1 MAIQR
6 AIMRQWISGGAFLIL
21 FFAANAC
28 EWKKDRLPPD
38 LQEDRTE
45 EGDNTLP
52 GLQEDYLHTNRVIW
66 QKPEVVINLLGD
78 ISDKTIADIGAGSG
92 FFSLRLAP
100 LAKKVIAIDIEP
112 KFVQYLDSIRH
123 IELSPEIAAR
133 LEPRLA
139 KAQDARLQPDEVD
152 VVLIVNTYM
161 YIDKRVEYLKRL
173 SNGIRPN
180 GKILIIDFKKKRTSL
195 GPKMEIRVP
204 QFQVEEELEKAGFR
218 ILQSND
224 TALDYQYILLA
235 EKEPVKN

>member
-1 MAIQR
+1 
-6 AIMRQWISGGAFLIL
+6 MRQWISALIL
-21 FFAANAC
+21 LAVFMASSAC
-28 EWKKDRLPPD
+28 EWKKDQLPPD
-38 LQEDRTE
+38 LPQDRPGE
-45 EGDNTLP
+45 AENTLP
-52 GLQEDYLHTNRVIW
+52 GLEEDYLNTNRVIW

-78 ISDKTIADIGAGSG
+78 IREKTIADIGAGSG

-112 KFVQYLDSIRH
+112 KFVLYLDSIRH
-123 IELSPEIAAR
+123 IELAPEIAER

-139 KAQDARLQPDEVD
+139 KAQDARLRPKEVD
-152 VVLIVNTYM
+152 IVLIVNTYM
-161 YIDKRVEYLKRL
+161 YIDQRVDYLKRL
-173 SNGIRPN
+173 SEGIRPN

-204 QFQVEEELEKAGFR
+204 QFQVEEELELAGFR

-235 EKEPVKN
+235 EKAAVKN

>member
-1 MAIQR
+1 MTIKSARIR
-6 AIMRQWISGGAFLIL
+6 KWISVVTFLAI
-21 FFAANAC
+21 FFAGSAC

-38 LQEDRTE
+38 IQDTRPGEAET
-45 EGDNTLP
+45 TMP

-78 ISDKTIADIGAGSG
+78 IRDKTIADIGAGSG

-112 KFVQYLDSIRH
+112 KFVLYLDSIRH
-123 IELSPEIAAR
+123 IELAPEVADR

-152 VVLIVNTYM
+152 IVLIVNTYM
-161 YIDKRVEYLKRL
+161 YIDQRVDYLKRL
-173 SNGIRPN
+173 SKGIRPN

-204 QFQVEEELEKAGFR
+204 QFQVEEELELAGFN

-235 EKEPVKN
+235 EKKPVKN